1 MERKSQGIP
10 GDRQVGVR
18 SRPAHSDPGRVDKT
32 LVEMVQCRLGL
43 FLGLE
48 ADEAE
53 LAELA
58 IFGELEAA
66 VCQRAE
72 GGEELPE
79 TLLLHL
85 GQDGNRE
92 GGARRPQSQR
102 DKTGGEPETPGL
114 LPSGG
119 AVAEHALWLA
129 PGSNSS
135 SSACLCVALTKSL
148 HQ

>member
-1 MERKSQGIP
+1 
-10 GDRQVGVR
+10 
-18 SRPAHSDPGRVDKT
+18 
-32 LVEMVQCRLGL
+32 MVQCHLGL

-72 GGEELPE
+72 GSEELPE

-114 LPSGG
+114 LPSGR
-119 AVAEHALWLA
+119 AVAKHALWLA

>member
-10 GDRQVGVR
+10 GDRQVGVK
-18 SRPAHSDPGRVDKT
+18 STPAHRDPGRVDKT
-32 LVEMVQCRLGL
+32 LVKMVPRRLGL

-48 ADEAE
+48 ADEAK

-66 VCQRAE
+66 VRQCAE

-85 GQDGNRE
+85 GQDRNGE
-92 GGARRPQSQR
+92 GGAGRPRSQR
-102 DKTGGEPETPGL
+102 DKMGWEPETPGF
-114 LPSGG
+114 LPLGR
-119 AVAEHALWLA
+119 AVAEHALWLV
-129 PGSNSS
+129 PSSNPTPT
-135 SSACLCVALTKSL
+135 LVCVWP
-148 HQ
+148 

>member
-18 SRPAHSDPGRVDKT
+18 STPAHRDPGRVDKT

-43 FLGLE
+43 FFGLE
-48 ADEAE
+48 ADEAK

-66 VCQRAE
+66 VRQRAE

-85 GQDGNRE
+85 GQDKNGE
-92 GGARRPQSQR
+92 GGAGRPQSQR
-102 DKTGGEPETPGL
+102 DKMGWEPETPGL
-114 LPSGG
+114 LPLGG
-119 AVAEHALWLA
+119 AVAECALWLA
-129 PGSNSS
+129 PGSKP
-135 SSACLCVALTKSL
+135 APILVCVWP
-148 HQ
+148 